1 MTWEQAV
8 TWARKTQEMNSL
20 VKNCYYDD
28 PIELSAQRF
37 YQSDEWEAIQ
47 DTLNFSANDL
57 VLEVGAGRGI
67 MSWAFAKSG
76 CQVFALE
83 PDASSIVGSGA
94 IKQLCNKTG
103 VDLNIIE
110 KMGEQLPF
118 AENIFDYVVC
128 RAVLHHATDLRQMC
142 KEIAR
147 VLKPGGKFLAIKE
160 HVVETD
166 EELQVFLQRHPLH
179 HLYGG
184 EHAYSLAE
192 YKLAIQLS
200 GLTLFRSYAPFDHS
214 ISWAPLHSWEG
225 LRQQMH
231 QSLIQR
237 LPQAISKQL
246 SSQDTLLK
254 LYCRWLSFRCKT
266 PGREYSFLAAK
277 SPWQQ

>member
-1 MTWEQAV
+1 MQITWEQAV
-8 TWARKTQEMNSL
+8 TWARETKEMQPL

-37 YQSDEWEAIQ
+37 YQSDEWAAIQ
-47 DTLNFSANDL
+47 DVLNFSAKDI

-83 PDASSIVGSGA
+83 PDPSEIVGSGA
-94 IKQLCNKTG
+94 IKQLCNQTG
-103 VDLNIIE
+103 IDLNIVE

-118 AENIFDYVVC
+118 EENTFDYVVC

-142 KEIAR
+142 QEIAR
-147 VLKPGGKFLAIKE
+147 VLKPGGKFLAVKE

-166 EELQVFLQRHPLH
+166 EDLQIFLQRHPLH
-179 HLYGG
+179 YLYGG

-192 YKLAIQLS
+192 YKGAIQSS
-200 GLTLFRSYAPFDHS
+200 GLKIAKSYAPFDHP

-225 LRQQMH
+225 LRKQMY

-237 LPQAISKQL
+237 LPHVVSKQL
-246 SSQDTLLK
+246 SRQDTLLK

-266 PGREYSFLAAK
+266 PGREYSFLAIK
-277 SPWQQ
+277 IL